1 MSKRNRRRHQYKPN
15 APWFL
20 AVLGDQRLRWYLVL
34 FALLLLAVALLN
46 MNSAWFLLFLV
57 MAAVVIL
64 IQVLQSTSLG
74 GYLINPWLLFPQ
86 RDTEDEKIRR
96 NAGDAMKRAD
106 FITEASPL

>member
-20 AVLGDQRLRWYLVL
+20 AVLGDQRLRWYSVL
-34 FALLLLAVALLN
+34 FALLLLSVALLN

-57 MAAVVIL
+57 VAAVVVL

-74 GYLINPWLLFPQ
+74 SYLINPWLLFPQ
-86 RDTEDEKIRR
+86 RDTEGVKILR
-96 NAGDAMKRAD
+96 NAEDAMHRAD
-106 FITEASPL
+106 FIAEE